1 MSGQTEIIWGEEVL
15 EDTLV
20 VCNTQEVWNHTTLSG
35 LIEVQNG
42 YAFKS
47 EDFSLTE
54 GVPVVK
60 IKNIASGELTLR
72 GLQYYPHSV
81 EKLSRFFIRRGD
93 ILIAMTGS
101 HANQPS
107 SIVGKVARY
116 DLDDFAL
123 LNQRV
128 GKIYSVDE
136 NVLDNDFI
144 YWFFKQWDVTFEL
157 AVSAGGSAN
166 QANISTVQ
174 IKALEL
180 ELPPILEQR
189 AIAGVLSS
197 LDDKLDLLHRQNST
211 LETLAE
217 TLFQQWFVEE
227 ANEEWAIG
235 KLPDEFVC
243 IMGSSPP
250 GESYN
255 ELGDGVPMFQGNADF
270 GFRFPSNRVYTTDA
284 KRIAVKYDT
293 LISVRAP
300 VGAQNMA
307 SEECCIGRGVAAF
320 RYKYDPAFYTY
331 CYFKMRSLMVAF
343 KEFNQ
348 TGTVFGAISKAD
360 VDALVITIPPVELVR
375 AYQDKVKP
383 IDDKVI
389 RNCDQI
395 KVLSTLRDT
404 LLPKLMSGEVRV
416 AY

>member
-1 MSGQTEIIWGEEVL
+1 LEGLVLTENLQEE
-15 EDTLV
+15 
-20 VCNTQEVWNHTTLSG
+20 WKKTTLAG

-47 EDFSLTE
+47 EEFSLAK
-54 GVPVVK
+54 GIPVIK
-60 IKNIASGELTLR
+60 IKNIASGELTLH

-81 EKLSRFFIRRGD
+81 DKLSRFFIHKGD

-116 DLDDFAL
+116 DQDEFAL

-136 NVLDNDFI
+136 KVLDNNFI

-166 QANISTVQ
+166 QANISTAQ

-197 LDDKLDLLHRQNST
+197 LDDKIDLLHRQNST
-211 LETLAE
+211 MEALAE
-217 TLFQQWFVEE
+217 TLFRQRFVEE
-227 ANEEWAIG
+227 IKEEWEDGTLASIATNVRSSVQAHNIDSVVKYVGLEHIERRSIALINHGFGADVTSNKSAFQEKDILFG
-235 KLPDEFVC
+235 KLRPYFHKVC
-243 IMGSSPP
+243 FASFSGVCSTDILVIRAKRQDLSAYCLFAFFQNDVVEYANLGSGGTRMPRTDWKTLSQYAIKVPP
-250 GESYN
+250 PQQ
-255 ELGDGVPMFQGNADF
+255 LADF
-270 GFRFPSNRVYTTDA
+270 N
-284 KRIAVKYDT
+284 
-293 LISVRAP
+293 
-300 VGAQNMA
+300 
-307 SEECCIGRGVAAF
+307 
-320 RYKYDPAFYTY
+320 
-331 CYFKMRSLMVAF
+331 
-343 KEFNQ
+343 
-348 TGTVFGAISKAD
+348 AI
-360 VDALVITIPPVELVR
+360 
-375 AYQDKVKP
+375 VKP
-383 IDDKVI
+383 ALSKIASNI
-389 RNCDQI
+389 RLVNT
-395 KVLSTLRDT
+395 LSNLRDT